1 MNSLWMG
8 NLEPY
13 MDEDFICRAFA
24 QMGETVVKIRLIR
37 DKITGKNAGYGF
49 VELADDTAVERCLR
63 KVNGKPLPGATP
75 PKRFK
80 LSRSNYGKQGESST
94 FSLFVSDLTP
104 DVDDGMLYEF
114 FHYHFSSCCSG
125 KIVLDANGHS
135 KCCGFVSFESERE
148 QKRALVDLQGA
159 TGLGKKALRLSLAS
173 SRVNKKKESSE
184 NQIWQYHSDSKN
196 ASFINQYYYPQN
208 LSYLSTY
215 DWNYS
220 LDYLNPSQNT
230 TPVDVTQSEQTEDD
244 DLEYPDSEI
253 NVTEANETFMAQ
265 SEELYSALIGCFF
278 QPPESWDGVTCSASS
293 YLPEPINQ
301 YEMEDSCSSNWV
313 TT

>member
-1 MNSLWMG
+1 
-8 NLEPY
+8 

-37 DKITGKNAGYGF
+37 DKVTGQNAGYGF

-80 LSRSNYGKQGESST
+80 LSRSTYGKHGESST

-114 FHYHFSSCCSG
+114 FHYHFSSCSSG
-125 KIVLDANGHS
+125 KIVLDSSGHS
-135 KCCGFVSFESERE
+135 KCCGFVSFDSERE
-148 QKRALVDLQGA
+148 QRRALADLQG
-159 TGLGKKALRLSLAS
+159 TSGLGKKALRLSLAS
-173 SRVNKKKESSE
+173 SRVNKKKEPPE
-184 NQIWQYHSDSKN
+184 NQIWQFHSDSSN
-196 ASFINQYYYPQN
+196 VSYINQYYYPQN
-208 LSYLSTY
+208 SSYSSSY

-220 LDYLNPSQNT
+220 LDNLNPSQDIVQN
-230 TPVDVTQSEQTEDD
+230 EQIEED

-253 NVTEANETFMAQ
+253 NVTEANKTFMAQ

-293 YLPEPINQ
+293 YLPEPIDQ
-301 YEMEDSCSSNWV
+301 YEEMDSCSFNWV